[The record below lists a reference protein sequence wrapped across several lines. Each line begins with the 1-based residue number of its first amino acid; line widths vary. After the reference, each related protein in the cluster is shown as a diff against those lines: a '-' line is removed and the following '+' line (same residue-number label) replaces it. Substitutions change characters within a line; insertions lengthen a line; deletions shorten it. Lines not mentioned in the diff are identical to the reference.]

1 MNHSHCLG
9 RRWHQLA
16 LWSLAA
22 LASAASA
29 QPLALE
35 KPVRYDGDVVARV
48 QIRNLADLL
57 RLEEWSSDPWT
68 CSGPGIGPVDY
79 RMSRARLAD
88 LSAAGI
94 AHQVLIPDVQ
104 ALIDAENARL
114 SAPAQANAAWFS
126 DYKTYAQFSA
136 YVDQLVAQFP
146 GRARRI
152 TLGNSLGAAPGTPQP
167 IFAIEVSAPNAP
179 VDRPAIFLHGLQHAR
194 EWITGMTAMF
204 IADALLNRY
213 GSDAR
218 VTNALDN
225 LTFIIVPVMNPD
237 GYLYTWSN
245 DRFWRKNRRPNS
257 GSTSIGVD
265 LNRNWS
271 FGWGINTPGFSAG
284 SSGNPASGTYRGPSA
299 FSEPETRALRDY
311 VTANPRI
318 RAYLDIHSYSQLI
331 LSPFGYTNV
340 PATDNALFLD
350 LNAAIKSGIAAVN
363 GLQYTAGPTFTTI
376 YPAAGVSQDW
386 AYGVG
391 GILAFGIELRDTGQN
406 GFVLPPA
413 QIIPNAEEM
422 LGGLLALADRLDSAV
437 QVTFPVAIPAL
448 VQAGASSTIT
458 FSIASGFELAGAAV
472 PQIVYRV
479 GRVGSF
485 VPVVATPTS
494 TAGTFTFA
502 FPAAPC
508 GSDVSFFI
516 RARSAKNTLV
526 EFPLAGLSGPL
537 TIGTGTRPQPG
548 APLVACI
555 PCPTD
560 FNLDGANNQEDLS
573 AFITAWVAA
582 EFASDYNGDGEFN
595 QEDLAPYI
603 TDYFESACP
612 G

>member
-1 MNHSHCLG
+1 MTQAFSLG
-9 RRWHQLA
+9 RHLRRLA
-16 LWSLAA
+16 LWSAAA
-22 LASAASA
+22 LAASASA
-29 QPLALE
+29 QPLALD

-57 RLEEWSSDPWT
+57 RLQEWSSDPWT

-79 RMSRARLAD
+79 RLPRERLID
-88 LSAAGI
+88 LTAAGI
-94 AHQVLIPDVQ
+94 AHEVLIPDVQ
-104 ALIDAENARL
+104 ALIDAENTRL
-114 SAPAQANAAWFS
+114 GAPAQADAAWFS
-126 DYKTYAQFSA
+126 DYKTYAQYSA

-152 TLGNSLGAAPGTPQP
+152 TLGNSLGPAPGTPQP

-179 VDRPAIFLHGLQHAR
+179 ADRPAVFLHGLQHAR
-194 EWITGMTAMF
+194 EWITGMTSMF

-237 GYLYTWSN
+237 GYLFTWSN
-245 DRFWRKNRRPNS
+245 DRLWRKNRRPNT

-271 FGWGINTPGFSAG
+271 LGWGINIAGFAAG
-284 SSGNPASGTYRGPSA
+284 SSGNPASATYRGPSA

-340 PATDNALFLD
+340 LATDNALFLD

-386 AYGVG
+386 AYGTR
-391 GILAFGIELRDTGQN
+391 GILSFGVELRDTGQT
-406 GFVLPPA
+406 GFLLPPD

-422 LGGLLALADRLDSAV
+422 LGGLLALADRLDAAV
-437 QVTFPVAIPAL
+437 QVTFPVAVPAL
-448 VQAGASSTIT
+448 VQAEASSTIT
-458 FSIASGFELAGAAV
+458 FAVGSGFELAGSAV
-472 PQIVYRV
+472 PQVVYRV
-479 GRVGSF
+479 GRVGSL
-485 VPVVATPTS
+485 VPVAATPTA
-494 TAGTFTFA
+494 TAGTFTFT
-502 FPAAPC
+502 FPPAPC
-508 GSDVSFFI
+508 GSDITFFI

-526 EFPLAGLSGPL
+526 EFPAAGLAGPL
-537 TIGTGTRPQPG
+537 VISTGTRAQPG
-548 APLVACI
+548 SPLAACI

-560 FNLDGANNQEDLS
+560 YNLDGANNQEDLS
-573 AFITAWVAA
+573 GFITAWVGGDRS
-582 EFASDYNGDGEFN
+582 SDYNGDGDLN
-595 QEDLAPYI
+595 QEDLSPYI
-603 TDYFESACP
+603 TDYFENACP